1 MVAAMFEFARGPNL
15 RHQHEAPKTEAVR
28 PYKDAILQAL
38 RKTTL
43 EEIAR
48 LLTKGGVEIS
58 KPQLA
63 RAVQLFKKE
72 SRAER
77 AGTRSPTTQSSRDPK
92 LHQLAAEL
100 LAHAQGPSRRY
111 PHPAP
116 KQDQLRQRR
125 EQLLEDRKQGKT
137 IPEIVQEL
145 RRQGINISHAQAL
158 RIITLFQKEELA
170 GRSTYN
176 PPKALEPLAVREEPL
191 KDAPQVKPEPTS
203 KAPAKP
209 KASASAKA
217 REDDLQ
223 NTIKQARRSAPKGQ
237 KSKLPPGN
245 LERGKQGPSRSA
257 PDR

>member
-77 AGTRSPTTQSSRDPK
+77 AGTRSPTTQSSRDPI

-158 RIITLFQKEELA
+158 RIITLFQKEERA
-170 GRSTYN
+170 AQSTYSL
-176 PPKALEPLAVREEPL
+176 PKTLEALAVREEPV
-191 KDAPQVKPEPTS
+191 KDTPQPKHEVTS
-203 KAPAKP
+203 KAPSKP
-209 KASASAKA
+209 TASASAKA
-217 REDDLQ
+217 REEDLQ
-223 NTIKQARRSAPKGQ
+223 KTVKQARRSASKAQ
-237 KSKLPPGN
+237 KSNVPSGKT
-245 LERGKQGPSRSA
+245 ERTKEGPSRPS

>member
-72 SRAER
+72 TRAER

-100 LAHAQGPSRRY
+100 
-111 PHPAP
+111 
-116 KQDQLRQRR
+116 
-125 EQLLEDRKQGKT
+125 
-137 IPEIVQEL
+137 
-145 RRQGINISHAQAL
+145 
-158 RIITLFQKEELA
+158 A
-170 GRSTYN
+170 GTCPRSQPPLPTSSSETR
-176 PPKALEPLAVREEPL
+176 PTTPKAR
-191 KDAPQVKPEPTS
+191 T
-203 KAPAKP
+203 
-209 KASASAKA
+209 
-217 REDDLQ
+217 
-223 NTIKQARRSAPKGQ
+223 TFRRS
-237 KSKLPPGN
+237 
-245 LERGKQGPSRSA
+245 
-257 PDR
+257 